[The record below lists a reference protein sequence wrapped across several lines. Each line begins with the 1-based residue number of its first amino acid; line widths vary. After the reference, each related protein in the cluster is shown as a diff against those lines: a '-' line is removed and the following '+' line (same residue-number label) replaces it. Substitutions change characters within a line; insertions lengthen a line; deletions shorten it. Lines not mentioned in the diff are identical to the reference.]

1 MSGRDEKPKLPRMPG
16 QARRGRPSL
25 VAAAAAAAPATADA
39 SVTSMLGEVD
49 SILTTGGQA
58 MDIDAPAPSA
68 PVAPPVPVDV
78 KPVIPR
84 AGPSSAPMVP
94 SRSGSGPSSRPITPG
109 PPTASGD
116 GLGPGPARLKFKP
129 KMPIRRAVAEPEVK
143 VEPVAVRGGR
153 GRGIGRGRGAP
164 RGRGGGRGAAPLVTV
179 AAGPFGGTRSAGAIR
194 RVIPPAP
201 PRNYM
206 ADVTSAEV
214 YSDNEDGPSHGG
226 GGGGVI
232 DIEAVSGLG
241 ESAPTSVYR
250 LRDLDGGK
258 AKAKAA
264 DKAKMKE
271 AKRRKQDAR
280 NARAAHLA
288 AGVAA
293 PRIKDEPVSPSTTVA
308 HLPEFRHGD
317 SMIAA
322 DMEQDRD
329 AEGRRVGGM
338 DMSREISGVSTL
350 SGSGDIDAANAL
362 DLSESEDEEYEED
375 MEGDFVFVPGMD
387 NPEDKLFTFQFPT
400 TFPRFASR
408 DPQPEEEK
416 KEDVKPPPAALRKKK
431 VLPPPEG
438 RVGTLVVMKSG
449 KVKLVLGEG
458 EQGIVMNVNAG
469 VPSTFLT
476 QLVHVDGKKHSTT
489 VLGEVHKSYTAMPDV
504 DRLLDQL
511 FLNGGETPGDR
522 ERAARKEANR
532 QARERGLVKMEPSSP

>member
-1 MSGRDEKPKLPRMPG
+1 MSGHDDKPKLPRMPG

-25 VAAAAAAAPATADA
+25 VAAAAAPSTAHDA
-39 SVTSMLGEVD
+39 SGALED
-49 SILTTGGQA
+49 STLDSSQA
-58 MDIDAPAPSA
+58 MDVEPAPPLPSG
-68 PVAPPVPVDV
+68 VDV
-78 KPVIPR
+78 KPAIPR
-84 AGPSSAPMVP
+84 AGPSSVPMAP
-94 SRSGSGPSSRPITPG
+94 SRSGSGDPR
-109 PPTASGD
+109 A
-116 GLGPGPARLKFKP
+116 PARLKFKP
-129 KMPIRRAVAEPEVK
+129 KMPIRRAVEPEVK
-143 VEPVAVRGGR
+143 VEPVAVRGR
-153 GRGIGRGRGAP
+153 GRGTGTGRGRGAP

-214 YSDNEDGPSHGG
+214 YSDNEEGPSH

-250 LRDLDGGK
+250 ERDLDGGK

-264 DKAKMKE
+264 DKAKLKE
-271 AKRRKQDAR
+271 EKRRKQAAR
-280 NARAAHLA
+280 EARAGHLHVA
-288 AGVAA
+288 AGTAAA
-293 PRIKDEPVSPSTTVA
+293 PRIKDEPVSPSTTTA
-308 HLPEFRHGD
+308 QLPEIRHGD
-317 SMIAA
+317 SMVAA
-322 DMEQDRD
+322 DAEQDRD
-329 AEGRRVGGM
+329 VEGRRVAPA
-338 DMSREISGVSTL
+338 MSRDISGVSGVSTSTL
-350 SGSGDIDAANAL
+350 SGSGDGDVDAANAL
-362 DLSESEDEEYEED
+362 DLSESEDDEYEED

-387 NPEDKLFTFQFPT
+387 NPEDKLFTFQFPS

-408 DPQPEEEK
+408 EPPPDEEK
-416 KEDVKPPPAALRKKK
+416 KEDKDKDVKPAPVRKRK

-438 RVGTLVVMKSG
+438 RVGTLCVMKSG

-458 EQGIVMNVNAG
+458 EAGIVMNVNGG

-476 QLVHVDGKKHSTT
+476 QLVHVDAKKHSTT
-489 VLGEVHKSYTAMPDV
+489 VLGEVHKSYTVMPDV

-522 ERAARKEANR
+522 ERAARKDASR
-532 QARERGLVKMEPSSP
+532 QARDRGLVKMEPSSP